1 MADLFQTLAA
11 AAIGQASHTTSSH
24 MQTSL
29 LEYSK
34 ALAENGLQLMYAVKE
49 AGGNPRREEAHAK
62 VDRGVQMVTAAIS
75 DLVSLL
81 EKVESE
87 AGFIAGECTWR
98 SSPEAEQPSTP
109 IRNGGHDHQCT
120 VTASC

>member
-1 MADLFQTLAA
+1 MADLFRSLAA
-11 AAIGQASHTTSSH
+11 AAIGEASHTTSSH

-34 ALAENGLQLMYAVKE
+34 TLSENGLQLMYAVKE
-49 AGGNPRREEAHAK
+49 AGGNPKRKEAHAK
-62 VDRGVQMVTAAIS
+62 VDDGVQMVTSAVS

-87 AGFIAGECTWR
+87 AGFIAGMCM
-98 SSPEAEQPSTP
+98 
-109 IRNGGHDHQCT
+109 
-120 VTASC
+120 